1 VCFSSSDDYALLIFV
16 LKTVTFL
23 SFLYYVY
30 AHNNSMDKAEK
41 ASLASKRVANIIET
55 MTYVVYR
62 YVNCGLYEKHKLIFV
77 LLVTMKT
84 LITASLLKATD
95 LTLFLRGG
103 AALDINSV
111 RRKPFSW
118 ISNESWLNVVE
129 LSQSSKFFAN
139 LPNDMAVSHSY

>member
-1 VCFSSSDDYALLIFV
+1 
-16 LKTVTFL
+16 
-23 SFLYYVY
+23 
-30 AHNNSMDKAEK
+30 M
-41 ASLASKRVANIIET
+41 
-55 MTYVVYR
+55 
-62 YVNCGLYEKHKLIFV
+62 NCGLYEKHKLIFV

-139 LPNDMAVSHSY
+139 LPNDMAVSSTTVLLSRYQFALSVELK